1 MDDPSLT
8 EERLYAR
15 LTALRPEER
24 AARLE
29 RETADDRAMR
39 ARLESRLQAYDR
51 LSGNDTVTASN
62 PVPVAESLVPDPADE
77 TIGRYKLRQKLG
89 EGGCGV
95 VYLAEQAEP
104 VRRRVA
110 LKVIKLGMD
119 TKVVIARFEAERQ
132 ALALMDHP
140 NIAKVFDAGTTDA
153 GRPYFVMELVRG
165 VRLTDYCDQQGVTTR
180 GRIELFIQVCGAIQH
195 AHQKGIIHRDIKPS
209 NIMVAVQDGVPVPKV
224 IDFGIAKSI
233 HGRLADATVFTGFEQ
248 FIGTPAYMS
257 PEQAELSG
265 VDIDT
270 RTDIYSLG
278 VVLYEL
284 LTGRLPLDPKTLTES
299 GLDEIR
305 RLIREVDPPRP
316 STRLGTMTEV
326 DFTNVAKR
334 RGAVPSLLSAEV
346 RGDLDWIVMKAIEKQ
361 RNRRYESAAALAAD
375 LTRHLQDEPV
385 MARPP
390 SALYRTRKFVT
401 RHKVAA
407 VATAAVALALVAG
420 TVVSTWQAV
429 RARRAERVA
438 QQERSDALDAQA
450 RADDLL
456 DFMLGDLRTEV
467 QKVGKLDLLESVGEK
482 AMAYFASLDPR
493 VLTDTTLKR
502 QAKALTQIGQI
513 RRSQKRYAEALVAFS
528 GAFDRSALLIAR
540 HPSDTA
546 MLFERGQA
554 EFWIG
559 ELHRRQAEPAPAK
572 VWFLRYRATADRLVT
587 LEPGKPEWR
596 EEVSASLHNL
606 AVLKKDEGDLVGA
619 RKDFSTK
626 LAVMKSMLGAR
637 PGDLELKFR
646 ITDTESWLGSVA
658 EQEGNFRLALTH
670 YEAESAGLEELQ
682 HADPG
687 SKNWQ
692 YERADNLSIK
702 AGVLSITGRLGEAGA
717 CLGEARILIDRLT
730 IHDPANRLWAECSH
744 RIRLREA
751 ALTRFEGRLTEAL
764 HLAVTAR
771 AGFEAILQA
780 APKDFRGLFGL
791 ASTLRFELE
800 LRSADRSPEV
810 LELLNRLLALEKVFA
825 PAERES
831 LIARIQQAQ
840 ALLVAAQISFER
852 DRKETGLAHAS
863 EAAGLL
869 VAQADQSNDWR
880 ILDPAVRV
888 LAILGK
894 QEQRIRLQSR
904 LEKMGYIPLT
914 PWPPGQGEARHKPPR
929 S

>member
-1 MDDPSLT
+1 MHDSNLT

-15 LTALRPEER
+15 LTALRREER
-24 AARLE
+24 AALLE
-29 RETADDRAMR
+29 RETADDWAMR
-39 ARLESRLQAYDR
+39 ARLENRLQAYDR
-51 LSGNDTVTASN
+51 LPGDDTVTASN
-62 PVPVAESLVPDPADE
+62 PDPMAEPVVAAPADE

-195 AHQKGIIHRDIKPS
+195 AHQKGIIHRDLKPS
-209 NIMVAVQDGVPVPKV
+209 NILVAVQDGMPMPKV

-334 RGAVPSLLSAEV
+334 RGAAPSLLSAEV

-385 MARPP
+385 LARPP
-390 SALYRTRKFVT
+390 SAVYRTRKFVT

-438 QQERSDALDAQA
+438 QGEREEA
-450 RADDLL
+450 RRSQDRAEDLL
-456 DFMLGDLRTEV
+456 AFMLGDLRTQLE
-467 QKVGKLDLLESVGEK
+467 KVGRLDVLEAVGEK
-482 AMAYFASLDPR
+482 AMAYFASLNPR
-493 VLTDTTLKR
+493 ELTDATLTR
-502 QAKALTQIGQI
+502 QAKALTQLGEI
-513 RRSQKRYAEALVAFS
+513 RKKQKRYAEALQAFT
-528 GAFDRSALLIAR
+528 GAYERSALLASRHAR
-540 HPSDTA
+540 DVSV
-546 MLFERGQA
+546 LFERGQA
-554 EFWIG
+554 EFGLGDIRRLQG
-559 ELHRRQAEPAPAK
+559 ESIAAK
-572 VWFLRYRATADRLVT
+572 EWLMRYRVTAET
-587 LEPGKPEWR
+587 LAAIEPGRSEWQQ
-596 EEVSASLHNL
+596 EVTYGLHNL
-606 AVLKKDEGDLVGA
+606 AVLKKDEGDLAGA
-619 RKDFSTK
+619 RADFAAK
-626 LAVMKSMLGAR
+626 LEIIRTMSERKPA
-637 PGDLELKFR
+637 DLRLKFR
-646 ITDTESWLGSVA
+646 ITDTESWLGSLA
-658 EQEGNFRLALTH
+658 EQAGDFGRALAHFET
-670 YEAESAGLEELQ
+670 EARGLEELQ
-682 HADPG
+682 RIDPDDLTWRYEWAD
-687 SKNWQ
+687 S
-692 YERADNLSIK
+692 LSLQARI
-702 AGVLSITGRLGEAGA
+702 LSITGKNHEAAKRLGEA
-717 CLGEARILIDRLT
+717 RKLIDRAT
-730 IHDPANRLWAECSH
+730 AHDPGNRSWAECSY

-751 ALTRFEGRLTEAL
+751 TIARGNGDRMEAARLA
-764 HLAVTAR
+764 ASAR
-771 AGFEAILQA
+771 VGFEALLEK
-780 APKDFRGLFGL
+780 APKDTRAIAGLSAALRTEAELHATEAPTKAKAAIGRMLMLGDELVRLESRGVE
-791 ASTLRFELE
+791 AIS
-800 LRSADRSPEV
+800 
-810 LELLNRLLALEKVFA
+810 
-825 PAERES
+825 
-831 LIARIQQAQ
+831 QQAQ
-840 ALLVAAQISFER
+840 LLVAAAQIEVEQGSTETALGHAARAFELTAPHIER
-852 DRKETGLAHAS
+852 
-863 EAAGLL
+863 
-869 VAQADQSNDWR
+869 SNDWR
-880 ILDPAVRV
+880 LLDPAVRAGI
-888 LAILGK
+888 LLGK
-894 QEQRIRLQSR
+894 REQNIRLQSR
-904 LEKMGYIPLT
+904 LEKLGYVSLL
-914 PWPPGQGEARHKPPR
+914 PWPPGAPVGSRESSR
-929 S
+929 